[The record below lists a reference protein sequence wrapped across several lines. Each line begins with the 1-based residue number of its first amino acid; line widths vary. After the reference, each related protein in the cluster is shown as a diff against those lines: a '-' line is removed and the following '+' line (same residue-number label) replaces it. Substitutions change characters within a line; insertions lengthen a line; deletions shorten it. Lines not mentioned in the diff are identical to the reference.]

1 MTIQSAMNS
10 SKGNALC
17 TCSVCHKNSVHV
29 SAKLGR
35 SGHANKLGAI
45 TNMSTVHKQL
55 RKLGW
60 NIHGNVTECPDCY
73 NQREQSKMVT
83 TKQEL
88 RKPSKEQMREIV
100 AMLTDVYDTENERY
114 KGMNTDQSVADDL
127 QDGILWG
134 WVAEIRENMFGPDGN
149 EAATMLVGD
158 IKTWIGMVEE
168 ALKQFKAEQ
177 AKAKELDVL
186 VSTGKELIKR
196 AKL

>member
-1 MTIQSAMNS
+1 
-10 SKGNALC
+10 
-17 TCSVCHKNSVHV
+17 
-29 SAKLGR
+29 
-35 SGHANKLGAI
+35 
-45 TNMSTVHKQL
+45 MSTVHKQL

-60 NIHGNVTECPDCY
+60 NIHGNVTECPECY
-73 NQREQSKMVT
+73 SKREKSKMVT
-83 TKQEL
+83 TKEEL